1 VTKAIETH
9 NGKET
14 AYHYNEVIRAEKLQ
28 LNKQKGLDGK
38 TN

>member
-1 VTKAIETH
+1 VTKAFETH
-9 NGKET
+9 NGKEIT
-14 AYHYNEVIRAEKLQ
+14 DHHDVVTRAEKLQ